1 MYTLVD
7 LSLILF
13 ASLLIDT
20 LKACWNSSVELD
32 SEDKGGFGGGP
43 MHLGHTATNYA
54 SCLAL
59 ALIGTPAAL
68 EAVDRHA
75 LYRFFL
81 SRKHAPTGA
90 FTAHDGGCVHHV
102 HALHSRSKATSDLG
116 IDLFSL

>member
-1 MYTLVD
+1 
-7 LSLILF
+7 
-13 ASLLIDT
+13 
-20 LKACWNSSVELD
+20 VELD

-43 MHLGHTATNYA
+43 MQLGHTATNYA

-81 SRKHAPTGA
+81 SRKHTPTGA
-90 FTAHDGGCVHHV
+90 FTAHDGGCVHSADTADSEPV
-102 HALHSRSKATSDLG
+102 RRSPSDRQLTR
-116 IDLFSL
+116 SSVCVTAP